1 MRKGGRHRGR
11 AMTGGNVK
19 VKKKSKKG
27 PTVAIGEDAVRG
39 RLHGNSGSTDYIGRE
54 A

>member
-1 MRKGGRHRGR
+1 
-11 AMTGGNVK
+11 MTGGNVIK
-19 VKKKSKKG
+19 VKERRKKR